1 MSTLRITAALIIA
14 AAAPALA
21 QNYRTYEQC
30 EHEAQR
36 TADVD
41 ASGIRLLK
49 VKARAGSLK
58 IEGRAGL
65 TRIVVRGRACASS
78 AQLLEDIELRAE
90 RRGSEIVV
98 ESMQR
103 EQSWVF
109 TGNSYAR
116 LDLVMEVPM
125 RIAAEIADGSGNVE
139 LMNLGAVEL
148 TDGSGEITG
157 HDLHGDVNIR
167 DGSGNIT
174 LTDVGGELKIHDGS
188 GSIEVR
194 SVAGR
199 IDITDGSGEVDVR
212 GARNSVRISDGSGS
226 IGVTDVAGDLT
237 IDRDGSG
244 EVEYANVRGRVE
256 IPRRRGRRTEA
267 L

>member
-1 MSTLRITAALIIA
+1 MHASILTVALLLGTAAPL
-14 AAAPALA
+14 LS
-21 QNYRTYEQC
+21 QTFDQC
-30 EHEAQR
+30 RHEAQR
-36 TADVD
+36 TANVD
-41 ASGIRLLK
+41 AAGARQLM
-49 VKARAGSLK
+49 VKAGAGSLK
-58 IEGRAGL
+58 IEGKAGL
-65 TRIVVRGRACASS
+65 DRVVIRGRACASS
-78 AQLLEDIELRAE
+78 AQMLEDIELRAE

-103 EQSWVF
+103 EQGWVF
-109 TGNSYAR
+109 NDNDYAR
-116 LDLVMEVPM
+116 LDLVIEVPM
-125 RIAAEIADGSGNVE
+125 RIAAEIADGSGSVE
-139 LMNLGAVEL
+139 LMNLGAVDL
-148 TDGSGEITG
+148 TDGSGEIIG

-167 DGSGNIT
+167 DGSGSIT
-174 LTDVGGELKIHDGS
+174 LTDLGGALKIHDGS

-194 SVAGR
+194 GVAGR
-199 IDITDGSGEVDVR
+199 IDITDGSGAVNVR